1 MFIYPR
7 VVVGDSTGDGGG
19 EGGGGDGGGDISSGD
34 AAADVDDIFLCWQ
47 LRYIFFCAAGTKVSR
62 NKYHRV

>member
-19 EGGGGDGGGDISSGD
+19 DSSSGD

-47 LRYIFFCAAGTKVSR
+47 LRYIFFCAAGPKVSR